1 MPIYDSP
8 STTAKSLKGLHLYHF
23 VFSNCSQRVRLA
35 LAEKKLSWVSHH
47 LDLTKN
53 EHINLEYQALNPK
66 GVVPTLINDGEVVVE
81 SNDILF
87 YLEDKFPEVSLTPKS
102 PADQSVM
109 EAHIQ
114 LSGKSQN
121 SFKAHTFDQLFRKMG
136 TMSKED
142 LRFLEGHRENAEV
155 VQFMEDFQE
164 NGDVWRLRVDA
175 ASQEIVDVLSRLNDA
190 LIHRPWLSGHQYGL
204 ADISWV
210 VNIYRLTLT
219 GYDLEPYASLLE
231 WFDRVSSRK
240 AFADAVT
247 QYNPLENQ

>member
-8 STTAKSLKGLHLYHF
+8 STTAKSLEGLHLYHF

-35 LAEKKLSWVSHH
+35 LAEKQLSWVSHH

-53 EHINLEYQALNPK
+53 EHINSEYQALNPK
-66 GVVPTLINDGEVVVE
+66 GVVPTLIYDGEVVVE

-87 YLEDKFPEVSLTPKS
+87 YLEKKFPESPLTPKS

-114 LSGKSQN
+114 LSGSSQN
-121 SFKAHTFDQLFRKMG
+121 SFKVHTFDQLFRKLG
-136 TMSKED
+136 TMTKED

-164 NGDVWRLRVDA
+164 DGEVWKLRVEA
-175 ASQEIVDVLSRLNDA
+175 AEQEISDVLSRLNDA
-190 LIHRPWLSGHQYGL
+190 LFHRPWLTGHHYGL

-219 GYDLEPYASLLE
+219 GYDLKPYTSLLD
-231 WFDRVSSRK
+231 WFERVSSRK

-247 QYNPLENQ
+247 NYQPTDG